1 MRIRLS
7 LRAYA
12 IVMAMPAIHGINWML
27 ARLTYDPWRFPGR
40 KANLEKETEVQKFRI
55 TLGAMLAGLVL
66 LGTQVMPSSAM
77 AQDKS
82 KVVLQ
87 VSDNDPAK
95 WNLALNNA
103 SNLQKDVGKDN
114 IEIQIV
120 AYGPG
125 INMLKA
131 ESEVGNRVQ
140 EAKDAGIKT
149 VACMNTMRKAN
160 LKQDDMLP
168 SIGFV
173 PSGVVELM
181 KKQEQGY
188 AYLRP

>member
-1 MRIRLS
+1 MQNI
-7 LRAYA
+7 
-12 IVMAMPAIHGINWML
+12 
-27 ARLTYDPWRFPGR
+27 
-40 KANLEKETEVQKFRI
+40 RI
-55 TLGAMLAGLVL
+55 TLGAMLAGLVM
-66 LGTQVMPSSAM
+66 LGAMVMPMTAS

-103 SNLQKDVGKDN
+103 NNLQKDVGKDN
-114 IEIQIV
+114 IDIEIV

-125 INMLKA
+125 IGMLKA

-149 VACMNTMRKAN
+149 VACQNTMRKAN
-160 LKQDDMLP
+160 LKPDDMLP
-168 SIGFV
+168 SIGYV